1 MARAGCRPAR
11 AFAASRIDVLKAKP
25 HKRYMG
31 RDDSGRQPAPDLD
44 STRMRSTVTS
54 VTVDVGAL
62 WGPGAGG
69 VGVGGAY
76 CDCAQVVL
84 ELWGRMIRKVDCD
97 KRDRQ

>member
-1 MARAGCRPAR
+1 MARAGCRPTR

-44 STRMRSTVTS
+44 STRSTVT

-69 VGVGGAY
+69 EGGGGGGGGAY
-76 CDCAQVVL
+76 CDCA
-84 ELWGRMIRKVDCD
+84 
-97 KRDRQ
+97 